1 MTRTSQT
8 NLPYRFSQSQMKEFS
23 LLANNKIID
32 AKNNGM
38 YYLEPFKHLVID
50 NFLHA
55 DLAQSCLDNFPSP
68 NEDIWD
74 RSYDENIEIK
84 QRTIWKS
91 EFDIPEAIVDTI
103 RLLNSSI
110 FLLALSET
118 FNIKKLVPDP
128 YFTGGVLN
136 VTMPNG
142 LLDVHV
148 DGNYHDATGLN
159 RRMNVIIYLNPKWQ
173 EGWGGEFGIYNNN
186 GENCLKKLVPLFLIV
201 LLHLIRTI
209 KAIMVYQIHVNF
221 QKVNIVNRSFYITIQ
236 KPLGNLL
243 IILLTNLIELC
254 GKNVIL
260 LIRMVILLENI
271 AEIL

>member
-1 MTRTSQT
+1 MTRISQT
-8 NLPYRFSQSQMKEFS
+8 NLPYRFSQSQMKEFA
-23 LLANNKIID
+23 LLASNKIID

-128 YFTGGVLN
+128 YFTGGGLN

-186 GENCLKKLVPLFLIV
+186 GENCLKKLAPLF
-201 LLHLIRTI
+201 
-209 KAIMVYQIHVNF
+209 
-221 QKVNIVNRSFYITIQ
+221 NRLVAFDTHDKSYHGLPDPCKFPEGEYR
-236 KPLGNLL
+236 KS
-243 IILLTNLIELC
+243 IILYYYTKAPRESINNIIDKPHRALWKKRNFTDKDGNI
-254 GKNVIL
+254 
-260 LIRMVILLENI
+260 IREYS
-271 AEIL
+271 